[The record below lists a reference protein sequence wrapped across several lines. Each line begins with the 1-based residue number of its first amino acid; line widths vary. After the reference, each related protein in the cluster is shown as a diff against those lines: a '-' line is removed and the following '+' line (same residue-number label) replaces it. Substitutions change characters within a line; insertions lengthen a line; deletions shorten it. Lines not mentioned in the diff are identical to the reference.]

1 MFGMIY
7 LIANK
12 LNGEVNK
19 DEEIII
25 LNEKAYTFQG

>member
-1 MFGMIY
+1 MIGVIY

-19 DEEIII
+19 DGEIII
-25 LNEKAYTFQG
+25 LNEKARIFQG